1 MVRGNGIHL
10 PRGVG
15 RCPSV
20 WGPILL
26 SGTPSHCPGPRPTA
40 RVDGLVSFP
49 GALLAVRGCAQE
61 RPLAAEPPH
70 TPRRGQAG
78 AVLTLAPP
86 LPSCTSAVLS
96 AARSRSS
103 QLGTAMAAA
112 LSLRQRGNF
121 RPSPGSASGP
131 AELSAA
137 LPGRRRGP
145 ALLRGPSPLRLRPP
159 SAPAFP
165 RLPRA
170 QPRGLGGSFMPPG
183 LWMLPA
189 PGWWP

>member
-10 PRGVG
+10 PLGVG
-15 RCPSV
+15 LCPSV
-20 WGPILL
+20 WGPISL
-26 SGTPSHCPGPRPTA
+26 SGTPSHCLRPRPTA

-49 GALLAVRGCAQE
+49 GALLGVRGCAQE
-61 RPLAAEPPH
+61 RSPPRPLAAGPPH
-70 TPRRGQAG
+70 TPRRGQPG
-78 AVLTLAPP
+78 AVLTLAPR
-86 LPSCTSAVLS
+86 LPSCTSAVLP

-112 LSLRQRGNF
+112 PSPRQRGNF
-121 RPSPGSASGP
+121 RPPPGSASGP
-131 AELSAA
+131 AERSAA

-145 ALLRGPSPLRLRPP
+145 ALVRGPSPLRLRP
-159 SAPAFP
+159 A

-170 QPRGLGGSFMPPG
+170 QPRGLGGWFMPPR